1 MKQKT
6 MDLAAALQAESS
18 EDLFNTLMEISDIAK
33 RLAKKM
39 TKYDKETK
47 KWQRKRYMDYPVR

>member
-33 RLAKKM
+33 RLAKK
-39 TKYDKETK
+39 KDKT
-47 KWQRKRYMDYPVR
+47 